1 MHSSLWISALLL
13 LPVLGA
19 LLARSQRQVE
29 GLAYVIAVT
38 TAGLETVLSLVVAV
52 LYKSNLANAQGFDFA
67 YRRVLSAPLGLSYDV
82 AIDGISVW
90 LVVLTALTVF
100 VALLGARDRRRES
113 SYVTWQLLLL
123 SVTMGCFVAHDLLEF
138 FVFFELILVP
148 CYFMITQWGGE
159 QRKAAAMKF
168 FLYTFTGS
176 AFMLVSLIYL
186 AMAHQRQAGGVLTFA
201 YGALSQTTLS
211 TAAALWVFA
220 GFAIA
225 FAVKAPIW
233 PFHTWSPSTYAEAP
247 TAAGIELSALLSK
260 LGSYGLLRF
269 AVGLV
274 PGAQHDARPVMLT
287 LAVISILYG
296 SFVACTA
303 KDLRRFIAYSSLA
316 QMGFVTL
323 GVMSGSLI
331 GTQGAV
337 LLMVNHGIIT
347 LGVFV
352 LVGYLERRRTNVS
365 MAGLRGL
372 QGPMPVFAGLF
383 TLFMLATMGLPG
395 LSGFVSEYLI
405 LIGTFGTHAWWALAA
420 TLGVVGS
427 AVYWLWAYQRA
438 FHGPVTGDDAT
449 LADVSKTER
458 NVLVPVVVL
467 VVALG
472 VFPSPVLNR
481 IAPAVN
487 YLITHVA
494 PTGVSK

>member
-29 GLAYVIAVT
+29 GRAYAIAVA

-82 AIDGISVW
+82 AIDGISLW

-186 AMAHQRQAGGVLTFA
+186 AMAHQREVGGALTFA

-211 TAAALWVFA
+211 TTAALWVFA

-269 AVGLV
+269 AVGLL

-347 LGVFV
+347 LGVCV
-352 LVGYLERRRTNVS
+352 LVGYLERRRANVA
-365 MAGLRGL
+365 MAELRGL

-405 LIGTFGTHAWWALAA
+405 LIGTFGTHTWWALAA

-438 FHGPVTGDDAT
+438 FHGPVSGDDAE
-449 LADVSKTER
+449 LADVSTTER

>member
-29 GLAYVIAVT
+29 GRAYAIAVA

-82 AIDGISVW
+82 AIDGISLW

-186 AMAHQRQAGGVLTFA
+186 AIAHQREVGGALTFA

-211 TAAALWVFA
+211 TTAALWVFA

-269 AVGLV
+269 AVGLL

-352 LVGYLERRRTNVS
+352 LVGYLERRRANVA
-365 MAGLRGL
+365 MAELRGL

-405 LIGTFGTHAWWALAA
+405 LIGTFGTHTWWALAA

-438 FHGPVTGDDAT
+438 FHGPVSGDDAE
-449 LADVSKTER
+449 LADVSTTER

>member
-29 GLAYVIAVT
+29 GRAYAIAIA

-82 AIDGISVW
+82 AIDGISLW

-186 AMAHQRQAGGVLTFA
+186 AIAHQREVGGALTFA

-211 TAAALWVFA
+211 TTAALWVFA

-269 AVGLV
+269 AVGLL

-352 LVGYLERRRTNVS
+352 LVGYLERRRANVA
-365 MAGLRGL
+365 MAELRGL

-405 LIGTFGTHAWWALAA
+405 LIGTFGTHTWWALAA

-438 FHGPVTGDDAT
+438 FHGPVSGDDAE
-449 LADVSKTER
+449 LADVSTTER

>member
-1 MHSSLWISALLL
+1 VHSSLFISALLL

-19 LLARSQRQVE
+19 VLARWQRAVE
-29 GLAYVIAVT
+29 GRAYAIAVA
-38 TAGLETVLSLVVAV
+38 TAGLEFVLTLVVAV
-52 LYKSNLANAQGFDFA
+52 LYKSSLANAQGFDFA
-67 YRRVLSAPLGLSYDV
+67 YRHVLSAPLGLAYDV
-82 AIDGISVW
+82 AIDGISLW
-90 LVVLTALTVF
+90 LVVLTALTVL

-113 SYVTWQLLLL
+113 SYVAWQLLLL
-123 SVTMGCFVAHDLLEF
+123 SVTMGCFVAHDLVEF

-148 CYFMITQWGGE
+148 CYFMITQWGGA

-176 AFMLVSLIYL
+176 AFMLVSIIYL
-186 AMAHQRQAGGVLTFA
+186 AMAHQRQAGGALTFA

-211 TAAALWVFA
+211 TSAALWVFA
-220 GFAIA
+220 GFAVA
-225 FAVKAPIW
+225 FAVKSPVW
-233 PFHTWSPSTYAEAP
+233 PLHTWSPSTYAEAP

-269 AVGLV
+269 AVGLL
-274 PGAQHDARPVMLT
+274 PGALADARPVLLT

-303 KDLRRFIAYSSLA
+303 RDLRRFIAYSSLA

-331 GTQGAV
+331 GTEGAV

-352 LVGYLERRRTNVS
+352 LVGYLERRGSSV
-365 MAGLRGL
+365 ALADLRGL
-372 QGPMPVFAGLF
+372 QGPMPVLAGIF
-383 TLFMLATMGLPG
+383 TVFMLATMGLPG
-395 LSGFVSEYLI
+395 LNGFVSEYLI
-405 LIGTFGTHAWWALAA
+405 LIGTFAVHTWWALAA

-438 FHGPVTGDDAT
+438 FHGTVSERDAA
-449 LADVSKTER
+449 LPDLSRSER
-458 NVLVPVVVL
+458 NLVIPIVAL

-472 VFPSPVLNR
+472 VFPSPVLSR
-481 IAPAVN
+481 ISPAVQF
-487 YLITHVA
+487 LITHVA

>member
-1 MHSSLWISALLL
+1 

-29 GLAYVIAVT
+29 GRVYAISVA

-82 AIDGISVW
+82 AIDGISLW

-186 AMAHQRQAGGVLTFA
+186 AMAHQREVGGALTFA

-211 TAAALWVFA
+211 TTAALWVFA

-269 AVGLV
+269 AVGLL

-352 LVGYLERRRTNVS
+352 LVGYLERRRANVA
-365 MAGLRGL
+365 MAELRGL

-438 FHGPVTGDDAT
+438 FHGPVSGGDAE
-449 LADVSKTER
+449 LADVSTTER